1 MWVPTHYRLQ
11 TKHNNGLAYGKGEPL
26 QCKQP
31 KKGIL
36 LRQVDDAPYEVEL
49 GVFIKLNFLTGF
61 N

>member
-1 MWVPTHYRLQ
+1 MGFSDSIINLSCKEIVNDTQ
-11 TKHNNGLAYGKGEPL
+11 NITTGLHGKSEPL

-49 GVFIKLNFLTGF
+49 GVLYN
-61 N
+61 